1 MTITINNK
9 VVELKF
15 TFNSFKYMEDFDMG
29 DVSDIDKH
37 PFKVI
42 RLTEELLYGAVNNS
56 PKVKFTKEDV
66 AIFLEE
72 YAETNPMLD
81 LLTELMG
88 ELENSSFF
96 KNLQETTP
104 QK

>member
-15 TFNSFKYMEDFDMG
+15 SFNSFKYMENFSMTE
-29 DVSDIDKH
+29 VSDIDKY

-56 PKVKFTKEDV
+56 RKLQFSKEDV
-66 AIFLEE
+66 GVFLEE
-72 YAETNPMLD
+72 YASEHSMLE
-81 LLTELMG
+81 LLTVLMG
-88 ELENSSFF
+88 ELEDSSFF
-96 KNLQETTP
+96 KNLQEITP
-104 QK
+104 VK